1 MKNVHD
7 KISLSFQAMLFLLIP
22 FLLLLLNTTEADPGG
37 GGGCFFFQEQRA
49 VRCTNSST
57 AEVSASLS
65 SLLDSPITV
74 EAIDCPLQENGA
86 EPLDLPA
93 SVRSLRLFRCA
104 TPLSVIRSAHIT
116 ELDLSGNGLE
126 ESPRLSHLVTL
137 KRLLLRGNRISRLH
151 ASHLPA
157 SLVELDLTGN
167 RLGVMADHGR
177 NGYTLK
183 GEVANFCSFFVCVKG
198 ERRFLM
204 KYFTLSFWDS
214 NCYRIAHILPVF

>member
-1 MKNVHD
+1 
-7 KISLSFQAMLFLLIP
+7 MLFLLIP
-22 FLLLLLNTTEADPGG
+22 FLLLLNATEADPGG
-37 GGGCFFFQEQRA
+37 GGGCFLFQEQRA

-57 AEVSASLS
+57 AEVSASLHT
-65 SLLDSPITV
+65 LLDSPITV
-74 EAIDCPLQENGA
+74 EAIDCLLQENGVGA
-86 EPLDLPA
+86 LDLPA

-104 TPLSVIRSAHIT
+104 TPVSVIRSAHIA

-183 GEVANFCSFFVCVKG
+183 GEIMAIASH
-198 ERRFLM
+198 
-204 KYFTLSFWDS
+204 LSQS
-214 NCYRIAHILPVF
+214 PLEKNV